1 MVVLMRLWKAT
12 MELNIKASG
21 IREREIRWHVHKDK
35 FYLVFNACRHFD
47 GTYNSLQE
55 YYFLGNFRR
64 KAEYFGYHV
73 DFDSLHFSL
82 NNIRFKNSHQSFS
95 QLLST
100 DVFANQSKNPF
111 GADIVVFNVL
121 VPFYAQPKPANLL
134 GWIEAKMH
142 PATSR
147 MYFGNSMCFFN

>member
-1 MVVLMRLWKAT
+1 MAVLMRLWKAT

-35 FYLVFNACRHFD
+35 FFLVFNACAHFLP
-47 GTYNSLQE
+47 THSCVQE

-64 KAEYFGYHV
+64 KAEFFGYHA
-73 DFDSLHFSL
+73 DFDSLYFSL
-82 NNIRFKNSHQSFS
+82 NNIRFENRHRSFS
-95 QLLST
+95 QLIST

-121 VPFYAQPKPANLL
+121 VPFCVQPKPTNLL

-142 PATSR
+142 PATSK
-147 MYFGNSMCFFN
+147 MYFGKSGCFFD